1 MNVNED
7 KSTSLNISQ
16 IDFSEV
22 DCLVLACID
31 ILIRG
36 FRNEMPRFQ
45 SENLIEFGG
54 LYRRIS

>member
-1 MNVNED
+1 MNVNEG
-7 KSTSLNISQ
+7 KSTSLSLHQ
-16 IDFSEV
+16 IDYNEV